1 MEIDTNNSAGKKYKY
16 SDIVDLHDKLTLVVG
31 KSDDQQKIIKYFED
45 VRNLMLPNKLNKL
58 KIDLY
63 K

>member
-1 MEIDTNNSAGKKYKY
+1 MQIDTNNSAGKKYKY
-16 SDIVDLHDKLTLVVG
+16 SEIVDLHDKLTLVVG

-45 VRNLMLPNKLNKL
+45 VSNLMVPNKLNKL
-58 KIDLY
+58 NIDLN